1 MKRLAEE
8 HPGLKGLQAVYAD
21 LDGTLLGP
29 GGSLFAASEG
39 GITERAAETVGALH
53 EHGIAL
59 VLMSGRTQRG
69 IREVARV
76 LGARAY
82 IAELGAILVERD
94 GPEELTIENFG
105 AYEGEGRPVEAIAR
119 TGAGAF
125 LLERF
130 SGYLRVITP
139 WTEATMMFEGYVD
152 PDEANAALREG
163 GYGWL
168 RFHDNGTLRHQVPG
182 LDVPEAH
189 FMHLLPRDVTK
200 ASAVR
205 LHRERHHIPAAATI
219 AIGDSPSDL
228 AAASEVGAFFLVAN
242 GAGFVEALPEV
253 PPNAYLT
260 SAPHGDGF
268 AEAVRAVLTG

>member
-1 MKRLAEE
+1 MKRLGDE
-8 HPGLKGLQAVYAD
+8 HPGLEDLRAVYAD

-29 GGSLFAASEG
+29 GGSLFAAPDG
-39 GITERAAETVGALH
+39 RITERAAGAVGALH
-53 EHGIAL
+53 ERGIAL

-94 GPEELTIENFG
+94 GPEEHTVENFG
-105 AYEGEGRPVEAIAR
+105 AYAGEGRPVEAIAR

-130 SGYLRVITP
+130 PGRLRVVAP

-152 PDEANAALREG
+152 PAEANAALEAG

-168 RFHDNGTLRHQVPG
+168 GFHDNGTLRHQIPG
-182 LDVPEAH
+182 LDVPEVH
-189 FMHLLPRDVTK
+189 FMHLLPRGVTK

-205 LHRERHHIPAAATI
+205 LHRERHGIPVAATI
-219 AIGDSPSDL
+219 AIGDSPSDV
-228 AAASEVGAFFLVAN
+228 AVASEVGAFFLVAN
-242 GAGFVEALPEV
+242 GAGSAEALPEV

-260 SAPHGDGF
+260 SASHGDGF
-268 AEAVRAVLTG
+268 AEALEAVLIG

>member
-1 MKRLAEE
+1 VKRLAEE
-8 HPGLKGLQAVYAD
+8 RPSLEGLQAVYAD

-39 GITERAAETVGALH
+39 GVTQRAADAVRLLH
-53 EHGIAL
+53 EVGVAL

-94 GPEELTIENFG
+94 GPEERTVENFG
-105 AYEGEGRPVEAIAR
+105 AYEGDGRPAEAIAR

-130 SGYLRVITP
+130 VGCLRAVTP

-152 PDEANAALREG
+152 PAEANAALEGG

-168 RFHDNGTLRHQVPG
+168 EFHDNGTLRYQVPG
-182 LDVPEAH
+182 LDVPEVH
-189 FMHLLPRDVTK
+189 FMHLLPRGVTK

-205 LHRERHHIPAAATI
+205 LHRERHSIPITATI
-219 AIGDSPSDL
+219 GVGDSPSDL
-228 AAASEVGAFFLVAN
+228 AVAPEVGAFFLVAN
-242 GAGFVEALPEV
+242 GAASAEIVGEV
-253 PPNAYLT
+253 PDNTYLT
-260 SAPHGDGF
+260 RASHGDGF
-268 AEAVRAVLTG
+268 AEAVEAVLAG

>member
-1 MKRLAEE
+1 M
-8 HPGLKGLQAVYAD
+8 KGLADERPRPEGLRAVYAD

-29 GGSLFAASEG
+29 GGSLFAAPEG
-39 GITERAAETVGALH
+39 GVTERAAHALEELH
-53 EHGIAL
+53 ERGIAL
-59 VLMSGRTQRG
+59 VLMSGRTRRG

-94 GPEELTIENFG
+94 GPEERTIQNFG
-105 AYEGEGRPVEAIAR
+105 AYEGGDRPVEAIAR

-130 SGYLRVITP
+130 PGRLRAVAP

-152 PDEANAALREG
+152 PMEADAALDAG

-168 RFHDNGTLRHQVPG
+168 RFHDNGTLHRRVPG
-182 LDVPEAH
+182 LDVPEVH
-189 FMHLLPRDVTK
+189 FMHLLPRGVTK

-205 LHRERHHIPAAATI
+205 LHRERHGIPPTAAI
-219 AIGDSPSDL
+219 AVGDSPSDL
-228 AAASEVGAFFLVAN
+228 AVADQVEAFFLVAN
-242 GAGFVEALPEV
+242 GAGSAETLRQV

-260 SAPHGDGF
+260 SGSYGDGF
-268 AEAVRAVLTG
+268 AEALDAVLFG